1 MAEYKGIKGF
11 KVQTVSTD
19 PAASII
25 ATGTWASGT
34 SYPQTQQDF
43 AGAGT
48 PTAAVAWGGEIPP
61 RQVTAS
67 YDGTSW
73 TTGGNYPTLIVVQA
87 GFGTQIAALSA
98 GGFVSGSPGS
108 TNASNI
114 YNGSTWT
121 AIPNMNTTRAAVT
134 GTGTSTSGL
143 IWGGDL
149 RPGSTSATEEYDGV
163 SWTSTGN
170 LATAVRE
177 TAQHIGTQT
186 AAMSASGLTPP
197 GTGTVTDVQIY
208 NGSSWSVS
216 PSTLNTPR
224 GRSGGSGTTTSS
236 LVFGGNNP
244 PGGQLDSTEFYDGT
258 SWTELNN
265 LSTARQGVAGAGTSS
280 SSALAVGGYNGTATV
295 DITEEWTTTPA
306 PTFQKINL
314 GQVYYNSTS
323 NAFKVTQQ
331 SVPIG
336 SWSSGGSLNTAR
348 ATFMVQSNSG
358 GPSGQTDAIAV
369 SGASPTAVNV
379 GNVELYDGS
388 AWTETTDVNTARRAG
403 GGTGGQPAAV
413 IAGGYIGPPGA
424 LNTGATELWNGSTWT
439 ETTDLNTARRQFT
452 GSFGTTDSSSDLLVC
467 GAFPPTGATE
477 IWNGSAWTEVNDLN
491 TGRADG
497 ASMGTSTLAGLVAGG
512 QSSPSP
518 IPGQT
523 AFAESWN
530 GTSWTEV
537 AEFNT
542 NRMNF
547 AGAGAQ
553 TNGFI
558 FGGNLDPGAFA
569 GTELWNGTSWT
580 ELNDLA
586 LARYGNG
593 GGGSTNAAISFGGA
607 DSGDTTVAATEEWN
621 AGAINSTL
629 TAS

>member
-19 PAASII
+19 PAASIA
-25 ATGTWASGT
+25 ATGVWASGGDLSTAPYWLMGGGMGAST
-34 SYPQTQQDF
+34 SS
-43 AGAGT
+43 ALAS
-48 PTAAVAWGGEIPP
+48 GGSPNSTSNEL
-61 RQVTAS
+61 
-67 YDGTSW
+67 YNGTSW
-73 TTGGNYPTLIVVQA
+73 TEVNDLNTGGDGIAPAGTAAAGLAIGGRRTPSAYSNLVESWDGTNYTEIAEINTGRAVGA
-87 GFGTQIAALSA
+87 SFGTQTSALIA
-98 GGFVSGSPGS
+98 GGDVPPYS
-108 TNASNI
+108 TF
-114 YNGSTWT
+114 TE
-121 AIPNMNTTRAAVT
+121 
-134 GTGTSTSGL
+134 
-143 IWGGDL
+143 IW
-149 RPGSTSATEEYDGV
+149 
-163 SWTSTGN
+163 
-170 LATAVRE
+170 
-177 TAQHIGTQT
+177 
-186 AAMSASGLTPP
+186 
-197 GTGTVTDVQIY
+197 
-208 NGSSWSVS
+208 NGSSWTEVNDTNNPKGHSV
-216 PSTLNTPR
+216 
-224 GRSGGSGTTTSS
+224 GAGTTTAGIVGGGGSPTAGAESWNGTSWSVVSS
-236 LVFGGNNP
+236 LNTGRYGLGSSGNGTQTSMIIFGG
-244 PGGQLDSTEFYDGT
+244 DSSGVKANTEFYDGST
-258 SWTELNN
+258 WTELAD
-265 LSTARQGVAGAGTSS
+265 LATARYYLGGAGTSS
-280 SSALAVGGYNGTATV
+280 SALAIGGIAAPAETAA
-295 DITEEWTTTPA
+295 TEEWTTTPA
-306 PTFQKINL
+306 PSFQQENL
-314 GQVYYNSTS
+314 GQVFYNSTS

-467 GAFPPTGATE
+467 GSFPPTGATE

-542 NRMNF
+542 NRMNLG
-547 AGAGAQ
+547 GAGAQ

-621 AGAINSTL
+621 AGAINNTL

>member
-19 PAASII
+19 PAASIP
-25 ATGTWASGT
+25 ATGTWASG
-34 SYPQTQQDF
+34 
-43 AGAGT
+43 
-48 PTAAVAWGGEIPP
+48 
-61 RQVTAS
+61 
-67 YDGTSW
+67 
-73 TTGGNYPTLIVVQA
+73 
-87 GFGTQIAALSA
+87 
-98 GGFVSGSPGS
+98 
-108 TNASNI
+108 
-114 YNGSTWT
+114 
-121 AIPNMNTTRAAVT
+121 
-134 GTGTSTSGL
+134 
-143 IWGGDL
+143 
-149 RPGSTSATEEYDGV
+149 
-163 SWTSTGN
+163 
-170 LATAVRE
+170 
-177 TAQHIGTQT
+177 
-186 AAMSASGLTPP
+186 
-197 GTGTVTDVQIY
+197 
-208 NGSSWSVS
+208 
-216 PSTLNTPR
+216 
-224 GRSGGSGTTTSS
+224 
-236 LVFGGNNP
+236 
-244 PGGQLDSTEFYDGT
+244 
-258 SWTELNN
+258 
-265 LSTARQGVAGAGTSS
+265 
-280 SSALAVGGYNGTATV
+280 
-295 DITEEWTTTPA
+295 
-306 PTFQKINL
+306 
-314 GQVYYNSTS
+314 
-323 NAFKVTQQ
+323 
-331 SVPIG
+331 
-336 SWSSGGSLNTAR
+336 
-348 ATFMVQSNSG
+348 QSNSG

-413 IAGGYIGPPGA
+413 IAGGYIGP

-542 NRMNF
+542 NRMNLG
-547 AGAGAQ
+547 GAGAQ